1 MKEYEWQ
8 VRLEATLKET
18 LITIEWRKEMIVG
31 YRNV

>member
-31 YRNV
+31 YRKV